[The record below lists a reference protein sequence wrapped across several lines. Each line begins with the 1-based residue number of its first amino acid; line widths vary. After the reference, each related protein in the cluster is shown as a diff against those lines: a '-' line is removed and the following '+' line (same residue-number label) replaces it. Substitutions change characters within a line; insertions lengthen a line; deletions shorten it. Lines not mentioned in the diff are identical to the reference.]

1 MTRAQMDLFAAPR
14 ARRPAYPAVPGAKA
28 RDTSHAAAEGMAA
41 KAESLRDRVLAEIRR
56 KAQTPEQVALQLAVP
71 LMNVRPR
78 CSELA
83 RLGLIEDSRVRRE
96 AIGGLQAI
104 VWKAVVK

>member
-14 ARRPAYPAVPGAKA
+14 VRRPAYPASPGAKA
-28 RDTSHAAAEGMAA
+28 RDTSHAAAEGMAP

-56 KAQTPEQVALQLAVP
+56 APATPEQVALRLGEP

-83 RLGLIEDSRVRRE
+83 KLGKIVDTQLRRE
-96 AIGGLQAI
+96 AMGGRQAI
-104 VWKAVVK
+104 VWKAGVS